1 MTKRIFVDIE
11 FDSLNE
17 LVRDDLIEQFDNHED
32 GDIELQNALARV
44 IRHYSTDKQWK
55 AFQKKRE
62 V

>member
-17 LVRDDLIEQFDNHED
+17 LVRDDLIDQFDNHED

-44 IRHYSTDKQWK
+44 IKHYSTEGQWRM
-55 AFQKKRE
+55 FQKNRTM
-62 V
+62 